1 MPFPTTP
8 VVPRRTGG
16 LEMFAD
22 VLEKNKTLPP
32 RPVQHHPKEIC
43 LSPTRELPATL
54 PAAMIGAKHTNT
66 VVIVEKRTTTQPST
80 TQSSTTPGSNV
91 QVVIRSR
98 PQNKRER
105 KKSEAIIV
113 HTDEETHKV
122 TVVQQ
127 RRDKLAKKI
136 FTFDHVS
143 GETSSGETSSGETS
157 SGETSS
163 GETSSGETSTQQD
176 VYQKCVQPNVAEVLE
191 GFNCTVFA

>member
-1 MPFPTTP
+1 MPFSTTP

-43 LSPTRELPATL
+43 LSPTRELPAL

-66 VVIVEKRTTTQPST
+66 VVLVKKGTTTQPST

-105 KKSEAIIV
+105 KKSETIIV

-143 GETSSGETSSGETS
+143 GETS
-157 SGETSS
+157 
-163 GETSSGETSTQQD
+163 TQQD
-176 VYQKCVQPNVAEVLE
+176 VYQKCVQPVVAEVLE
-191 GFNCTVFA
+191 GFNCTIFA